1 MIQLHFLVEQCLTRS
16 LSAFIKMMLFTL
28 HVVAIGAIIGITA
41 HLAFS
46 MGEKNG
52 MRIARREQ
60 EIIDRKKV
68 TPEV

>member
-1 MIQLHFLVEQCLTRS
+1 MEQCLPRC
-16 LSAFIKMMLFTL
+16 LSVFIKMMLFTL

-46 MGEKNG
+46 LGEKNG

-60 EIIDRKKV
+60 EIINRKKV